1 MSDSF
6 SDPAF
11 VDRIRAKDPEA
22 LTEVVQKY
30 LGQIQRAARGAG
42 LAPHEADDVA
52 QATFTTFIE
61 TAERFEGRSHVRTW
75 LFGILYKTIAGRRRQ
90 RDKERRMDDID
101 ETYESRFDDS
111 GGWADPPRGG
121 YEVVWSQQVAEKTA
135 ECLDEAPEKQR
146 MAFVFREV
154 QGLSTE
160 EICNALDVSRTNLGV
175 MLHRLRHRLRD
186 CLEGKGVWG
195 GS

>member
-1 MSDSF
+1 LTENF

-11 VDRIRAKDPEA
+11 VRRVQAKDPEA
-22 LTEVVQKY
+22 LAAVVRAY

-61 TAERFEGRSHVRTW
+61 TADRFEGRSHVRTW
-75 LFGILYKTIAGRRRQ
+75 LFGILYKTIAGRRREL
-90 RDKERRMDDID
+90 DKERRMDDIED
-101 ETYESRFDDS
+101 TLESRFDDS
-111 GGWADPPRGG
+111 GSWSSPPRGG

-135 ECLDEAPEKQR
+135 ECLDEAPDKQR
-146 MAFVFREV
+146 MAFVLREV
-154 QGLSTE
+154 QGLSSE
-160 EICNALDVSRTNLGV
+160 EICNVLEVSRTNLGV